1 MLTWRQIK
9 MLMETGEGPKLGY
22 QRGPSGCHT
31 GQVVLG
37 YVFAVLAALA
47 SGSGSILQSM
57 GIRRAGAYGGSSRRL
72 VALRRQWI
80 YFVGLGVDL
89 LGFVVA
95 AVALYRLPLFLVQSL
110 LAFSIGVTA
119 TISAFMGA
127 RLAAAGW
134 VALGVGAVGLILLGL
149 SAEPGPAQALPP
161 GWRWILLGMAVPV
174 AVIGFYAKRHN
185 RFWAAPALAFGAGL
199 GFSVVGISARTLEIP
214 DSAWRLIL
222 EPSAWAII
230 LNGLAA
236 AVVFAMALQKG
247 GPTAVTAI
255 MFTTNT
261 VLSSLV
267 GLTYLDDRVRAGFVA
282 PAAVGFVLA
291 IAAAIAIAHYAAKA
305 RQTGASPTPGHDRV
319 AT

>member
-1 MLTWRQIK
+1 
-9 MLMETGEGPKLGY
+9 
-22 QRGPSGCHT
+22 
-31 GQVVLG
+31 VVLG

-57 GIRRAGAYGGSSRRL
+57 GIRRAGAYGGMSRRL

-80 YFVGLGVDL
+80 YFLGLGVDL

-95 AVALYRLPLFLVQSL
+95 AVALHRLPLFLVQSL

-127 RLAAAGW
+127 RLAATGW
-134 VALGVGAVGLILLGL
+134 VALGVGAAGLILLGL

-161 GWRWILLGMAVPV
+161 GWRWILLGMALP
-174 AVIGFYAKRHN
+174 AAAIAFYAKRHN
-185 RFWAAPALAFGAGL
+185 RFWAAPALAFAAGL

-222 EPSAWAII
+222 EPSVWAII
-230 LNGLAA
+230 LNGLTA

-282 PAAVGFVLA
+282 PAATGFVLA

-305 RQTGASPTPGHDRV
+305 RQTGAATTPAHDRV
-319 AT
+319 